1 MRHWPLSLIVGVAV
15 WVAGCATA
23 AGPGTPMNS
32 ARVGGLWVGR
42 VMGNASSAPVEMSLI
57 QQGDQIRGT
66 AETTYRGDP
75 LRGTV
80 EARLTGET
88 VQGEILAPSRTAS
101 FSVSVQ
107 GDVLKGTLGG
117 NAVELRREG
126 YLARSVY
133 RSSDRTIIQ
142 AP

>member
-1 MRHWPLSLIVGVAV
+1 MKGWPEALIVGVAV
-15 WVAGCATA
+15 WVAGCAA
-23 AGPGTPMNS
+23 AVAPGPPTSS

-42 VMGNASSAPVEMSLI
+42 VSSNTLSVPVEMSLI

-80 EARLTGET
+80 EARLTADT
-88 VQGEILAPSRTAS
+88 IQGEILGPSRTAG
-101 FSVSVQ
+101 FSLTLQ
-107 GDVLKGTLGG
+107 GDVLRGTLAG
-117 NAVELRREG
+117 APVELRREG

-133 RSSDRTIIQ
+133 RSDN
-142 AP
+142 APPQSP

>member
-1 MRHWPLSLIVGVAV
+1 MKRWREALIVGVAV

-23 AGPGTPMNS
+23 VAPGPPTSS
-32 ARVGGLWVGR
+32 ARVGGLWVGS
-42 VMGNASSAPVEMSLI
+42 VTGTAGSVQMEMTLI

-80 EARLTGET
+80 EARLTGDT
-88 VQGEILAPSRTAS
+88 LQGDILGPSRSAS
-101 FSVSVQ
+101 FSLSVR
-107 GDVLKGTLGG
+107 GDVLRGTLAAGV
-117 NAVELRREG
+117 VELRREG

-133 RSSDRTIIQ
+133 RSESAPGQ